1 MRKFSGVIAAAVREG
16 VSDIH
21 ITGAHPVVF
30 RKNGQI
36 QQERAIK
43 WTHAEV
49 DALVRILLTPR
60 QIQILRREWS
70 VDLAVTIQHCPPAA
84 QRI

>member
-1 MRKFSGVIAAAVREG
+1 MRKFSSVIAAAVREG

-36 QQERAIK
+36 QQERSIK

-49 DALVRILLTPR
+49 DALVAGLHEARK
-60 QIQILRREWS
+60 
-70 VDLAVTIQHCPPAA
+70 VFG
-84 QRI
+84 